1 MGKLKVKYGL
11 AWEIKMGE
19 ELVVRS
25 RIEWRLCSV
34 EEEVNDG
41 MYQWTT
47 EK

>member
-1 MGKLKVKYGL
+1 
-11 AWEIKMGE
+11 MGE

-25 RIEWRLCSV
+25 RIEWTLCSV

-47 EK
+47 EKKK